1 MVKKRFFVYI
11 LASEKQGTLYAGV
24 TSDLARRVFE
34 HREGLYDGFTKKY
47 SVKRLVW
54 YEVHD
59 TAASA
64 IGREKAIKKWKR
76 QWKIDLI
83 EAENPDWFDLYR
95 SLNR

>member
-1 MVKKRFFVYI
+1 MKKRFFVYL
-11 LASEKQGTLYAGV
+11 LASEKRGTLYAGV
-24 TSDLARRVFE
+24 TSDLARRVTE

-59 TAASA
+59 NAASA
-64 IGREKAIKKWKR
+64 ISREKAIKKWKR

-95 SLNR
+95 SFNC